1 MIELGKRQNLTVVKK
16 VDFGVYLAENEQASA
31 AGERVLLPNKQVPE
45 GTGLHD
51 TVNVFIYKDS
61 QDRRIATCQKSL
73 LEMGQ
78 IALLRVVSV
87 SKIGAFLDW
96 GLEKDLFLP
105 FKEQTVRVREGDEC
119 LVTLY
124 VDKSERLCATM
135 KLYHSLHTDS
145 PYKEGD
151 TVRGRVYEISDN
163 FGVFLAVDLAENE
176 QASAAGERVL
186 LPNKQVP
193 EGTGLHDTVNVFIYK
208 DSQDRRIATCQ
219 KSLLEMGQIALLRV
233 VSVSKIGAFL
243 DWGLEKDLFLPFKEQ
258 TVRVREGDE
267 CLVTLYVDKS
277 ERLCATMK
285 LYHSLHTDSPYKEG
299 DTVRGRVYEI
309 SDNFGVF
316 LAVDHLYSALIPKK
330 EAQGKYRPG
339 DEVTVRVVKVR
350 EDGKLTVS
358 PHQKAYLQ
366 MDVDCDNIMQVL
378 DEFAGVLPFDD
389 HVSPEVIKRE
399 FGISKAAF
407 KRAVGRLLKEEKITI
422 RDGRI
427 YRL

>member
-16 VDFGVYLAENEQASA
+16 VDFGVY
-31 AGERVLLPNKQVPE
+31 
-45 GTGLHD
+45 
-51 TVNVFIYKDS
+51 
-61 QDRRIATCQKSL
+61 
-73 LEMGQ
+73 
-78 IALLRVVSV
+78 
-87 SKIGAFLDW
+87 
-96 GLEKDLFLP
+96 
-105 FKEQTVRVREGDEC
+105 
-119 LVTLY
+119 
-124 VDKSERLCATM
+124 
-135 KLYHSLHTDS
+135 
-145 PYKEGD
+145 
-151 TVRGRVYEISDN
+151 
-163 FGVFLAVDLAENE
+163 LAENE

-427 YRL
+427 FRL

>member
-31 AGERVLLPNKQVPE
+31 V
-45 GTGLHD
+45 
-51 TVNVFIYKDS
+51 
-61 QDRRIATCQKSL
+61 
-73 LEMGQ
+73 
-78 IALLRVVSV
+78 
-87 SKIGAFLDW
+87 
-96 GLEKDLFLP
+96 
-105 FKEQTVRVREGDEC
+105 
-119 LVTLY
+119 
-124 VDKSERLCATM
+124 
-135 KLYHSLHTDS
+135 
-145 PYKEGD
+145 
-151 TVRGRVYEISDN
+151 
-163 FGVFLAVDLAENE
+163 
-176 QASAAGERVL
+176 GERVL

>member
-124 VDKSERLCATM
+124 VDKS
-135 KLYHSLHTDS
+135 
-145 PYKEGD
+145 
-151 TVRGRVYEISDN
+151 
-163 FGVFLAVDLAENE
+163 
-176 QASAAGERVL
+176 Q
-186 LPNKQVP
+186 
-193 EGTGLHDTVNVFIYK
+193 
-208 DSQDRRIATCQ
+208 
-219 KSLLEMGQIALLRV
+219 
-233 VSVSKIGAFL
+233 
-243 DWGLEKDLFLPFKEQ
+243 
-258 TVRVREGDE
+258 
-267 CLVTLYVDKS
+267 
-277 ERLCATMK
+277 RLCATMK

>member
-31 AGERVLLPNKQVPE
+31 AGERVLLPNKP
-45 GTGLHD
+45 
-51 TVNVFIYKDS
+51 
-61 QDRRIATCQKSL
+61 
-73 LEMGQ
+73 
-78 IALLRVVSV
+78 
-87 SKIGAFLDW
+87 
-96 GLEKDLFLP
+96 
-105 FKEQTVRVREGDEC
+105 
-119 LVTLY
+119 
-124 VDKSERLCATM
+124 
-135 KLYHSLHTDS
+135 
-145 PYKEGD
+145 
-151 TVRGRVYEISDN
+151 
-163 FGVFLAVDLAENE
+163 
-176 QASAAGERVL
+176 
-186 LPNKQVP
+186 VP

>member
-163 FGVFLAVDLAENE
+163 FGVFLA
-176 QASAAGERVL
+176 
-186 LPNKQVP
+186 
-193 EGTGLHDTVNVFIYK
+193 I
-208 DSQDRRIATCQ
+208 
-219 KSLLEMGQIALLRV
+219 
-233 VSVSKIGAFL
+233 
-243 DWGLEKDLFLPFKEQ
+243 
-258 TVRVREGDE
+258 
-267 CLVTLYVDKS
+267 
-277 ERLCATMK
+277 
-285 LYHSLHTDSPYKEG
+285 
-299 DTVRGRVYEI
+299 
-309 SDNFGVF
+309 
-316 LAVDHLYSALIPKK
+316 DHLYSALIPKK

-339 DEVTVRVVKVR
+339 DELTVRVVKVR

-366 MDVDCDNIMQVL
+366 MDVDSDNIMQVL

>member
-31 AGERVLLPNKQVPE
+31 AGEKVLLPAKQVPE

-61 QDRRIATCQKSL
+61 QDRRIATCKKSL
-73 LEMGQ
+73 LE
-78 IALLRVVSV
+78 L
-87 SKIGAFLDW
+87 
-96 GLEKDLFLP
+96 
-105 FKEQTVRVREGDEC
+105 
-119 LVTLY
+119 
-124 VDKSERLCATM
+124 
-135 KLYHSLHTDS
+135 
-145 PYKEGD
+145 
-151 TVRGRVYEISDN
+151 
-163 FGVFLAVDLAENE
+163 
-176 QASAAGERVL
+176 
-186 LPNKQVP
+186 
-193 EGTGLHDTVNVFIYK
+193 
-208 DSQDRRIATCQ
+208 
-219 KSLLEMGQIALLRV
+219 GQIALLRV

-330 EAQGKYRPG
+330 EAQGKYKPG

-366 MDVDCDNIMQVL
+366 MDVDSDNIMQVL

>member
-1 MIELGKRQNLTVVKK
+1 MAMYTHLQEANRKKRTKDLIELGKRQNLTVVKK

-163 FGVFLAVDLAENE
+163 FGVFLA
-176 QASAAGERVL
+176 
-186 LPNKQVP
+186 
-193 EGTGLHDTVNVFIYK
+193 I
-208 DSQDRRIATCQ
+208 
-219 KSLLEMGQIALLRV
+219 
-233 VSVSKIGAFL
+233 
-243 DWGLEKDLFLPFKEQ
+243 
-258 TVRVREGDE
+258 
-267 CLVTLYVDKS
+267 
-277 ERLCATMK
+277 
-285 LYHSLHTDSPYKEG
+285 
-299 DTVRGRVYEI
+299 
-309 SDNFGVF
+309 
-316 LAVDHLYSALIPKK
+316 DHRYSALIPKK
-330 EAQGKYRPG
+330 EAQGKYKPG

-366 MDVDCDNIMQVL
+366 MDVDSDNIMQVL

>member
-51 TVNVFIYKDS
+51 N
-61 QDRRIATCQKSL
+61 
-73 LEMGQ
+73 
-78 IALLRVVSV
+78 
-87 SKIGAFLDW
+87 
-96 GLEKDLFLP
+96 
-105 FKEQTVRVREGDEC
+105 
-119 LVTLY
+119 
-124 VDKSERLCATM
+124 
-135 KLYHSLHTDS
+135 
-145 PYKEGD
+145 
-151 TVRGRVYEISDN
+151 
-163 FGVFLAVDLAENE
+163 
-176 QASAAGERVL
+176 
-186 LPNKQVP
+186 
-193 EGTGLHDTVNVFIYK
+193 VNVFIYK

-366 MDVDCDNIMQVL
+366 MDVDCDSIMQVL

>member
-16 VDFGVYLAENEQASA
+16 VDFGIYLAENEQTSA

-105 FKEQTVRVREGDEC
+105 FKEQTTRVREGDEC

-163 FGVFLAVDLAENE
+163 FGVFLA
-176 QASAAGERVL
+176 
-186 LPNKQVP
+186 
-193 EGTGLHDTVNVFIYK
+193 I
-208 DSQDRRIATCQ
+208 
-219 KSLLEMGQIALLRV
+219 
-233 VSVSKIGAFL
+233 
-243 DWGLEKDLFLPFKEQ
+243 
-258 TVRVREGDE
+258 
-267 CLVTLYVDKS
+267 
-277 ERLCATMK
+277 
-285 LYHSLHTDSPYKEG
+285 
-299 DTVRGRVYEI
+299 
-309 SDNFGVF
+309 
-316 LAVDHLYSALIPKK
+316 DHRYSALIPKK
-330 EAQGKYRPG
+330 EAQGKYKPG

-366 MDVDCDNIMQVL
+366 MDVDSDNIMQVL

>member
-163 FGVFLAVDLAENE
+163 FGVFL
-176 QASAAGERVL
+176 S
-186 LPNKQVP
+186 
-193 EGTGLHDTVNVFIYK
+193 I
-208 DSQDRRIATCQ
+208 
-219 KSLLEMGQIALLRV
+219 
-233 VSVSKIGAFL
+233 
-243 DWGLEKDLFLPFKEQ
+243 
-258 TVRVREGDE
+258 
-267 CLVTLYVDKS
+267 
-277 ERLCATMK
+277 
-285 LYHSLHTDSPYKEG
+285 
-299 DTVRGRVYEI
+299 
-309 SDNFGVF
+309 
-316 LAVDHLYSALIPKK
+316 DHL
-330 EAQGKYRPG
+330 
-339 DEVTVRVVKVR
+339 
-350 EDGKLTVS
+350 
-358 PHQKAYLQ
+358 
-366 MDVDCDNIMQVL
+366 
-378 DEFAGVLPFDD
+378 
-389 HVSPEVIKRE
+389 
-399 FGISKAAF
+399 
-407 KRAVGRLLKEEKITI
+407 
-422 RDGRI
+422 
-427 YRL
+427 

>member
-1 MIELGKRQNLTVVKK
+1 MIELGKRQNLIIVKK
-16 VDFGVYLAENEQASA
+16 VDFGVYLAENEQS
-31 AGERVLLPNKQVPE
+31 
-45 GTGLHD
+45 
-51 TVNVFIYKDS
+51 
-61 QDRRIATCQKSL
+61 
-73 LEMGQ
+73 
-78 IALLRVVSV
+78 SV
-87 SKIGAFLDW
+87 
-96 GLEKDLFLP
+96 
-105 FKEQTVRVREGDEC
+105 
-119 LVTLY
+119 
-124 VDKSERLCATM
+124 
-135 KLYHSLHTDS
+135 
-145 PYKEGD
+145 
-151 TVRGRVYEISDN
+151 
-163 FGVFLAVDLAENE
+163 
-176 QASAAGERVL
+176 AGERVL

>member
-16 VDFGVYLAENEQASA
+16 VDFGVYLAESQQAASG
-31 AGERVLLPNKQVPE
+31 GERVLLPAKQVPE
-45 GTGLHD
+45 GTIVND
-51 TVNVFIYKDS
+51 IINVFIYKDS
-61 QDRRIATCQKSL
+61 QDRLIATCKKSQ
-73 LEMGQ
+73 LELGQ
-78 IALLRVVSV
+78 IALLRVISV
-87 SKIGAFLDW
+87 SRIGAFLDW

-105 FKEQTVRVREGDEC
+105 FKEQTVRVQEGEEC

-124 VDKSERLCATM
+124 VDKSGRLCATM
-135 KLYHSLHTDS
+135 KLYHSLRTDS
-145 PYKEGD
+145 PYQEGD
-151 TVRGRVYEISDN
+151 TVRG
-163 FGVFLAVDLAENE
+163 
-176 QASAAGERVL
+176 
-186 LPNKQVP
+186 
-193 EGTGLHDTVNVFIYK
+193 H
-208 DSQDRRIATCQ
+208 
-219 KSLLEMGQIALLRV
+219 
-233 VSVSKIGAFL
+233 
-243 DWGLEKDLFLPFKEQ
+243 
-258 TVRVREGDE
+258 
-267 CLVTLYVDKS
+267 
-277 ERLCATMK
+277 
-285 LYHSLHTDSPYKEG
+285 
-299 DTVRGRVYEI
+299 VYEI

-366 MDVDCDNIMQVL
+366 MDVDSENIMQVL

-389 HVSPEVIKRE
+389 KVSPEVIKRE

-407 KRAVGRLLKEEKITI
+407 KRAVGRLLKEKKIEI

>member
-1 MIELGKRQNLTVVKK
+1 
-16 VDFGVYLAENEQASA
+16 
-31 AGERVLLPNKQVPE
+31 
-45 GTGLHD
+45 
-51 TVNVFIYKDS
+51 
-61 QDRRIATCQKSL
+61 
-73 LEMGQ
+73 
-78 IALLRVVSV
+78 
-87 SKIGAFLDW
+87 
-96 GLEKDLFLP
+96 
-105 FKEQTVRVREGDEC
+105 
-119 LVTLY
+119 
-124 VDKSERLCATM
+124 
-135 KLYHSLHTDS
+135 
-145 PYKEGD
+145 
-151 TVRGRVYEISDN
+151 
-163 FGVFLAVDLAENE
+163 
-176 QASAAGERVL
+176 
-186 LPNKQVP
+186 
-193 EGTGLHDTVNVFIYK
+193 
-208 DSQDRRIATCQ
+208 
-219 KSLLEMGQIALLRV
+219 MGQIALLRV

>member
-31 AGERVLLPNKQVPE
+31 AGERVLLPNKQVP
-45 GTGLHD
+45 D
-51 TVNVFIYKDS
+51 
-61 QDRRIATCQKSL
+61 
-73 LEMGQ
+73 
-78 IALLRVVSV
+78 
-87 SKIGAFLDW
+87 
-96 GLEKDLFLP
+96 
-105 FKEQTVRVREGDEC
+105 
-119 LVTLY
+119 
-124 VDKSERLCATM
+124 
-135 KLYHSLHTDS
+135 
-145 PYKEGD
+145 
-151 TVRGRVYEISDN
+151 
-163 FGVFLAVDLAENE
+163 
-176 QASAAGERVL
+176 
-186 LPNKQVP
+186 
-193 EGTGLHDTVNVFIYK
+193 GTGLHDTVNVFIYK

>member
-51 TVNVFIYKDS
+51 IVNVFIYKDS

-105 FKEQTVRVREGDEC
+105 FKEQTTRVREGDEC

-124 VDKSERLCATM
+124 VDKS
-135 KLYHSLHTDS
+135 
-145 PYKEGD
+145 G
-151 TVRGRVYEISDN
+151 
-163 FGVFLAVDLAENE
+163 
-176 QASAAGERVL
+176 
-186 LPNKQVP
+186 
-193 EGTGLHDTVNVFIYK
+193 
-208 DSQDRRIATCQ
+208 
-219 KSLLEMGQIALLRV
+219 
-233 VSVSKIGAFL
+233 
-243 DWGLEKDLFLPFKEQ
+243 
-258 TVRVREGDE
+258 
-267 CLVTLYVDKS
+267 
-277 ERLCATMK
+277 RLCATMK

-366 MDVDCDNIMQVL
+366 MDVDSDNIMQVL

>member
-16 VDFGVYLAENEQASA
+16 VDFGVY
-31 AGERVLLPNKQVPE
+31 
-45 GTGLHD
+45 
-51 TVNVFIYKDS
+51 
-61 QDRRIATCQKSL
+61 
-73 LEMGQ
+73 
-78 IALLRVVSV
+78 
-87 SKIGAFLDW
+87 
-96 GLEKDLFLP
+96 
-105 FKEQTVRVREGDEC
+105 
-119 LVTLY
+119 
-124 VDKSERLCATM
+124 
-135 KLYHSLHTDS
+135 
-145 PYKEGD
+145 
-151 TVRGRVYEISDN
+151 
-163 FGVFLAVDLAENE
+163 LAENE

-399 FGISKAAF
+399 FGISKATF

>member
-16 VDFGVYLAENEQASA
+16 VDFGVY
-31 AGERVLLPNKQVPE
+31 
-45 GTGLHD
+45 
-51 TVNVFIYKDS
+51 
-61 QDRRIATCQKSL
+61 
-73 LEMGQ
+73 
-78 IALLRVVSV
+78 
-87 SKIGAFLDW
+87 
-96 GLEKDLFLP
+96 
-105 FKEQTVRVREGDEC
+105 
-119 LVTLY
+119 
-124 VDKSERLCATM
+124 
-135 KLYHSLHTDS
+135 
-145 PYKEGD
+145 
-151 TVRGRVYEISDN
+151 
-163 FGVFLAVDLAENE
+163 LAENE

-366 MDVDCDNIMQVL
+366 MDVDSDNIMQVL

-407 KRAVGRLLKEEKITI
+407 KRAVGKLLKEGRIKITKTSI
-422 RDGRI
+422 FCV
-427 YRL
+427 Y

>member
-16 VDFGVYLAENEQASA
+16 VDFGVY
-31 AGERVLLPNKQVPE
+31 
-45 GTGLHD
+45 
-51 TVNVFIYKDS
+51 
-61 QDRRIATCQKSL
+61 
-73 LEMGQ
+73 
-78 IALLRVVSV
+78 
-87 SKIGAFLDW
+87 
-96 GLEKDLFLP
+96 
-105 FKEQTVRVREGDEC
+105 
-119 LVTLY
+119 
-124 VDKSERLCATM
+124 
-135 KLYHSLHTDS
+135 
-145 PYKEGD
+145 
-151 TVRGRVYEISDN
+151 
-163 FGVFLAVDLAENE
+163 LAENE

-350 EDGKLTVS
+350 EDGKLNVS

>member
-45 GTGLHD
+45 GTGLH
-51 TVNVFIYKDS
+51 Y
-61 QDRRIATCQKSL
+61 
-73 LEMGQ
+73 
-78 IALLRVVSV
+78 
-87 SKIGAFLDW
+87 
-96 GLEKDLFLP
+96 
-105 FKEQTVRVREGDEC
+105 
-119 LVTLY
+119 
-124 VDKSERLCATM
+124 
-135 KLYHSLHTDS
+135 
-145 PYKEGD
+145 
-151 TVRGRVYEISDN
+151 
-163 FGVFLAVDLAENE
+163 
-176 QASAAGERVL
+176 
-186 LPNKQVP
+186 
-193 EGTGLHDTVNVFIYK
+193 TVNVFIYK

-407 KRAVGRLLKEEKITI
+407 KRAVGRLLTEEKITI

>member
-163 FGVFLAVDLAENE
+163 FGVFLA
-176 QASAAGERVL
+176 
-186 LPNKQVP
+186 
-193 EGTGLHDTVNVFIYK
+193 I
-208 DSQDRRIATCQ
+208 
-219 KSLLEMGQIALLRV
+219 
-233 VSVSKIGAFL
+233 
-243 DWGLEKDLFLPFKEQ
+243 
-258 TVRVREGDE
+258 
-267 CLVTLYVDKS
+267 
-277 ERLCATMK
+277 
-285 LYHSLHTDSPYKEG
+285 
-299 DTVRGRVYEI
+299 
-309 SDNFGVF
+309 
-316 LAVDHLYSALIPKK
+316 DHLYSALIPKK

-339 DEVTVRVVKVR
+339 DELTVRVLKVR

-422 RDGRI
+422 KEGRI

>member
-151 TVRGRVYEISDN
+151 AVRGRVYEIRDN
-163 FGVFLAVDLAENE
+163 FGVV
-176 QASAAGERVL
+176 
-186 LPNKQVP
+186 
-193 EGTGLHDTVNVFIYK
+193 
-208 DSQDRRIATCQ
+208 
-219 KSLLEMGQIALLRV
+219 
-233 VSVSKIGAFL
+233 
-243 DWGLEKDLFLPFKEQ
+243 
-258 TVRVREGDE
+258 
-267 CLVTLYVDKS
+267 
-277 ERLCATMK
+277 
-285 LYHSLHTDSPYKEG
+285 
-299 DTVRGRVYEI
+299 
-309 SDNFGVF
+309 

>member
-45 GTGLHD
+45 GTGLYD

-78 IALLRVVSV
+78 IA
-87 SKIGAFLDW
+87 
-96 GLEKDLFLP
+96 
-105 FKEQTVRVREGDEC
+105 
-119 LVTLY
+119 
-124 VDKSERLCATM
+124 M
-135 KLYHSLHTDS
+135 
-145 PYKEGD
+145 
-151 TVRGRVYEISDN
+151 
-163 FGVFLAVDLAENE
+163 
-176 QASAAGERVL
+176 
-186 LPNKQVP
+186 
-193 EGTGLHDTVNVFIYK
+193 
-208 DSQDRRIATCQ
+208 
-219 KSLLEMGQIALLRV
+219 LRV

>member
-1 MIELGKRQNLTVVKK
+1 MAIYTHLQEANRKKRTKDLIELGKRQNLTVVKK

-163 FGVFLAVDLAENE
+163 FGVFLA
-176 QASAAGERVL
+176 
-186 LPNKQVP
+186 
-193 EGTGLHDTVNVFIYK
+193 I
-208 DSQDRRIATCQ
+208 
-219 KSLLEMGQIALLRV
+219 
-233 VSVSKIGAFL
+233 
-243 DWGLEKDLFLPFKEQ
+243 
-258 TVRVREGDE
+258 
-267 CLVTLYVDKS
+267 
-277 ERLCATMK
+277 
-285 LYHSLHTDSPYKEG
+285 
-299 DTVRGRVYEI
+299 
-309 SDNFGVF
+309 
-316 LAVDHLYSALIPKK
+316 DHLYSALIPKK
-330 EAQGKYRPG
+330 EAQGKYKPG

-422 RDGRI
+422 KEGRI

>member
-87 SKIGAFLDW
+87 GKIGAFLDW

-105 FKEQTVRVREGDEC
+105 FKEQT
-119 LVTLY
+119 
-124 VDKSERLCATM
+124 A
-135 KLYHSLHTDS
+135 
-145 PYKEGD
+145 
-151 TVRGRVYEISDN
+151 
-163 FGVFLAVDLAENE
+163 
-176 QASAAGERVL
+176 
-186 LPNKQVP
+186 
-193 EGTGLHDTVNVFIYK
+193 
-208 DSQDRRIATCQ
+208 
-219 KSLLEMGQIALLRV
+219 
-233 VSVSKIGAFL
+233 
-243 DWGLEKDLFLPFKEQ
+243 
-258 TVRVREGDE
+258 RVREGDE

-366 MDVDCDNIMQVL
+366 MDVDSDNIMQVL

>member
-151 TVRGRVYEISDN
+151 TV
-163 FGVFLAVDLAENE
+163 
-176 QASAAGERVL
+176 
-186 LPNKQVP
+186 
-193 EGTGLHDTVNVFIYK
+193 
-208 DSQDRRIATCQ
+208 C
-219 KSLLEMGQIALLRV
+219 
-233 VSVSKIGAFL
+233 
-243 DWGLEKDLFLPFKEQ
+243 
-258 TVRVREGDE
+258 
-267 CLVTLYVDKS
+267 
-277 ERLCATMK
+277 
-285 LYHSLHTDSPYKEG
+285 
-299 DTVRGRVYEI
+299 GRVYEI

>member
-45 GTGLHD
+45 GTGL
-51 TVNVFIYKDS
+51 Y
-61 QDRRIATCQKSL
+61 
-73 LEMGQ
+73 
-78 IALLRVVSV
+78 
-87 SKIGAFLDW
+87 
-96 GLEKDLFLP
+96 
-105 FKEQTVRVREGDEC
+105 
-119 LVTLY
+119 
-124 VDKSERLCATM
+124 
-135 KLYHSLHTDS
+135 
-145 PYKEGD
+145 
-151 TVRGRVYEISDN
+151 
-163 FGVFLAVDLAENE
+163 
-176 QASAAGERVL
+176 
-186 LPNKQVP
+186 
-193 EGTGLHDTVNVFIYK
+193 DTVNVFIYK

>member
-151 TVRGRVYEISDN
+151 
-163 FGVFLAVDLAENE
+163 A
-176 QASAAGERVL
+176 
-186 LPNKQVP
+186 
-193 EGTGLHDTVNVFIYK
+193 
-208 DSQDRRIATCQ
+208 
-219 KSLLEMGQIALLRV
+219 
-233 VSVSKIGAFL
+233 
-243 DWGLEKDLFLPFKEQ
+243 
-258 TVRVREGDE
+258 
-267 CLVTLYVDKS
+267 
-277 ERLCATMK
+277 
-285 LYHSLHTDSPYKEG
+285 
-299 DTVRGRVYEI
+299 VRGRVYEI

>member
-16 VDFGVYLAENEQASA
+16 VDFGVYLAENEEASA

-163 FGVFLAVDLAENE
+163 FGVFLA
-176 QASAAGERVL
+176 
-186 LPNKQVP
+186 
-193 EGTGLHDTVNVFIYK
+193 I
-208 DSQDRRIATCQ
+208 
-219 KSLLEMGQIALLRV
+219 
-233 VSVSKIGAFL
+233 
-243 DWGLEKDLFLPFKEQ
+243 
-258 TVRVREGDE
+258 
-267 CLVTLYVDKS
+267 
-277 ERLCATMK
+277 
-285 LYHSLHTDSPYKEG
+285 
-299 DTVRGRVYEI
+299 
-309 SDNFGVF
+309 
-316 LAVDHLYSALIPKK
+316 DHLYSALIPKK
-330 EAQGKYRPG
+330 EAQGKYKPG

-366 MDVDCDNIMQVL
+366 MDVDSDNIMQVL

-422 RDGRI
+422 KEGRI

>member
-1 MIELGKRQNLTVVKK
+1 MLELGKVQTLIVKRQK
-16 VDFGVYLAENEQASA
+16 DFGIYL
-31 AGERVLLPNKQVPE
+31 GEADSEDSVLLPKKQVPE
-45 GTGLHD
+45 GTKVGDSLE
-51 TVNVFIYKDS
+51 VFLYKDS
-61 QDRRIATCQKSL
+61 QDRLIATTGKPL
-73 LEMGQ
+73 LQLGQ
-78 IALLRVVSV
+78 VGMLVVQEC
-87 SKIGAFLDW
+87 SKIGAFLNW

-124 VDKSERLCATM
+124 VDKS
-135 KLYHSLHTDS
+135 
-145 PYKEGD
+145 
-151 TVRGRVYEISDN
+151 
-163 FGVFLAVDLAENE
+163 
-176 QASAAGERVL
+176 Q
-186 LPNKQVP
+186 
-193 EGTGLHDTVNVFIYK
+193 
-208 DSQDRRIATCQ
+208 
-219 KSLLEMGQIALLRV
+219 
-233 VSVSKIGAFL
+233 
-243 DWGLEKDLFLPFKEQ
+243 
-258 TVRVREGDE
+258 
-267 CLVTLYVDKS
+267 
-277 ERLCATMK
+277 RLCATMK

>member
-151 TVRGRVYEISDN
+151 
-163 FGVFLAVDLAENE
+163 
-176 QASAAGERVL
+176 
-186 LPNKQVP
+186 P
-193 EGTGLHDTVNVFIYK
+193 
-208 DSQDRRIATCQ
+208 
-219 KSLLEMGQIALLRV
+219 
-233 VSVSKIGAFL
+233 
-243 DWGLEKDLFLPFKEQ
+243 
-258 TVRVREGDE
+258 
-267 CLVTLYVDKS
+267 
-277 ERLCATMK
+277 
-285 LYHSLHTDSPYKEG
+285 
-299 DTVRGRVYEI
+299 VRGRVYEI

>member
-16 VDFGVYLAENEQASA
+16 VDFGVYLAENEEAS
-31 AGERVLLPNKQVPE
+31 V
-45 GTGLHD
+45 
-51 TVNVFIYKDS
+51 
-61 QDRRIATCQKSL
+61 
-73 LEMGQ
+73 
-78 IALLRVVSV
+78 
-87 SKIGAFLDW
+87 
-96 GLEKDLFLP
+96 
-105 FKEQTVRVREGDEC
+105 
-119 LVTLY
+119 
-124 VDKSERLCATM
+124 
-135 KLYHSLHTDS
+135 
-145 PYKEGD
+145 
-151 TVRGRVYEISDN
+151 
-163 FGVFLAVDLAENE
+163 
-176 QASAAGERVL
+176 AGERVL

>member
-163 FGVFLAVDLAENE
+163 FGVFLA
-176 QASAAGERVL
+176 
-186 LPNKQVP
+186 
-193 EGTGLHDTVNVFIYK
+193 I
-208 DSQDRRIATCQ
+208 
-219 KSLLEMGQIALLRV
+219 
-233 VSVSKIGAFL
+233 
-243 DWGLEKDLFLPFKEQ
+243 
-258 TVRVREGDE
+258 
-267 CLVTLYVDKS
+267 
-277 ERLCATMK
+277 
-285 LYHSLHTDSPYKEG
+285 
-299 DTVRGRVYEI
+299 
-309 SDNFGVF
+309 
-316 LAVDHLYSALIPKK
+316 DHLYSALIPKK
-330 EAQGKYRPG
+330 EAQGKYKPG

-366 MDVDCDNIMQVL
+366 MDVDSDNIMQVL

-422 RDGRI
+422 KEGRI

>member
-1 MIELGKRQNLTVVKK
+1 MAPYTHLQEANRKKRTKDLIELGKRQNLTVVKK
-16 VDFGVYLAENEQASA
+16 VDFGVY
-31 AGERVLLPNKQVPE
+31 
-45 GTGLHD
+45 
-51 TVNVFIYKDS
+51 
-61 QDRRIATCQKSL
+61 
-73 LEMGQ
+73 
-78 IALLRVVSV
+78 
-87 SKIGAFLDW
+87 
-96 GLEKDLFLP
+96 
-105 FKEQTVRVREGDEC
+105 
-119 LVTLY
+119 
-124 VDKSERLCATM
+124 
-135 KLYHSLHTDS
+135 
-145 PYKEGD
+145 
-151 TVRGRVYEISDN
+151 
-163 FGVFLAVDLAENE
+163 LAENE

>member
-1 MIELGKRQNLTVVKK
+1 MATHTHLQEANRKKRTKDLIELGKRQNLTVVKK
-16 VDFGVYLAENEQASA
+16 VDFGVY
-31 AGERVLLPNKQVPE
+31 
-45 GTGLHD
+45 
-51 TVNVFIYKDS
+51 
-61 QDRRIATCQKSL
+61 
-73 LEMGQ
+73 
-78 IALLRVVSV
+78 
-87 SKIGAFLDW
+87 
-96 GLEKDLFLP
+96 
-105 FKEQTVRVREGDEC
+105 
-119 LVTLY
+119 
-124 VDKSERLCATM
+124 
-135 KLYHSLHTDS
+135 
-145 PYKEGD
+145 
-151 TVRGRVYEISDN
+151 
-163 FGVFLAVDLAENE
+163 LAENE

>member
-16 VDFGVYLAENEQASA
+16 VDFGVYLAENEEASA

-163 FGVFLAVDLAENE
+163 FGVFLA
-176 QASAAGERVL
+176 
-186 LPNKQVP
+186 
-193 EGTGLHDTVNVFIYK
+193 I
-208 DSQDRRIATCQ
+208 
-219 KSLLEMGQIALLRV
+219 
-233 VSVSKIGAFL
+233 
-243 DWGLEKDLFLPFKEQ
+243 
-258 TVRVREGDE
+258 
-267 CLVTLYVDKS
+267 
-277 ERLCATMK
+277 
-285 LYHSLHTDSPYKEG
+285 
-299 DTVRGRVYEI
+299 
-309 SDNFGVF
+309 
-316 LAVDHLYSALIPKK
+316 DHLYSALIPKK

-339 DEVTVRVVKVR
+339 DELTVRVVKVR

-422 RDGRI
+422 KEGRI